1 MEDIFFEAFE
11 GMGRLGPG
19 SDAST
24 RKAADLFGRKNEA
37 LTILDAGCGNGIQ
50 TLVLAEAFPDARI
63 TALDNYAPFLENLK
77 REAEKRGVARR
88 LTTVCASLEELPFP
102 EASFDLIWSEGA
114 IYVIGFERG
123 IREWKGLL
131 KPGGALVC
139 SEVCWLTSSP
149 TPEIAAF
156 WQKEYP
162 EIGTV
167 GEKLKAAEN
176 AGYRSH
182 RYFHQPSSDWEGY
195 YGEVQKNLDR
205 MRVVHAGNPDA
216 REIIGELQEEID
228 LFGRYG
234 DQYGYVF
241 FGLFA

>member
-24 RKAADLFGRKNEA
+24 RKAAGLFGRKNEA

-50 TLVLAEAFPDARI
+50 SLVLAEVFPGARI

-77 REAEKRGVARR
+77 REAERRGVARR
-88 LTTVCASLEELPFP
+88 VTTVCASLEELPFP

-149 TPEIAAF
+149 TP
-156 WQKEYP
+156 
-162 EIGTV
+162 
-167 GEKLKAAEN
+167 EN